1 MTTASDR
8 KNRRVP
14 ILSLLFILISTVL
27 TFVCSILQTQII
39 SVVQTVRNILG
50 LIEIYR
56 YYGSDLSVT
65 FIILNYV
72 LPIVYTFLSFLFSW
86 ILPLLSAAAFIAIL
100 ILLLTKSKGGALAI
114 TSGVA
119 VAGNVVKAIFCFL
132 GGVFSFI
139 MPYNTNLFALLSDI
153 VSSARLFIFALCW
166 LAFGIACLCSIFYHK
181 SNKKGVKTTAK
192 VLAIIFGI
200 GGSSM
205 FLVRIAGNIWSVIS
219 SLSTIIFNLLL
230 GFTALPMIIFNLLGG
245 YTVLGTLIIS
255 VPTFLITLFFAG
267 IFIFANV
274 LGFVGMILLITYLL
288 NPYKKGKKDA
298 EAVECE
304 CTDHTECECCGEEAE
319 HECSCTDECTC
330 EADADTIDPSPDAIV
345 ELPNA

>member
-1 MTTASDR
+1 MSIKTDR

-56 YYGSDLSVT
+56 YYGSYLPVT

-72 LPIVYTFLSFLFSW
+72 LPIVYAFLSFLFSW
-86 ILPLLSAAAFIAIL
+86 VLPLLSAAAFIAIL

-119 VAGNVVKAIFCFL
+119 VAGSVVKAIFCFL

-139 MPYNTNLFALLSDI
+139 MPYNTNRFASLLNI
-153 VSSARLFIFALCW
+153 VSPARLFILALCW

-181 SNKKGVKTTAK
+181 TNKKGVKITAM

-219 SLSTIIFNLLL
+219 SLSTIIFNLLR
-230 GFTALPMIIFNLLGG
+230 G

-267 IFIFANV
+267 IFIFANI

-330 EADADTIDPSPDAIV
+330 EADADAIDPSHDAIV

>member
-56 YYGSDLSVT
+56 YYGSYLSVT

-72 LPIVYTFLSFLFSW
+72 LPIVYAFLSFLFSW

-119 VAGNVVKAIFCFL
+119 VAGSVVKAIFCFL

-139 MPYNTNLFALLSDI
+139 MPYNTNRFASLLNI
-153 VSSARLFIFALCW
+153 VSPARLFILALCW

-181 SNKKGVKTTAK
+181 SNKKSVKTTAM

-205 FLVRIAGNIWSVIS
+205 FLVRIADIIQNVIS
-219 SLSTIIFNLLL
+219 YLFTAILNLLL
-230 GFTALPMIIFNLLGG
+230 NYKVGHTILNCIPSFFSA
-245 YTVLGTLIIS
+245 
-255 VPTFLITLFFAG
+255 LFFAG
-267 IFIFANV
+267 IFIFANI

-288 NPYKKGKKDA
+288 NPYKKGKKYA

-330 EADADTIDPSPDAIV
+330 EADAEIEKSLLKEEI
-345 ELPNA
+345 

>member
-1 MTTASDR
+1 MKTASDR

-56 YYGSDLSVT
+56 YYGSYLPV
-65 FIILNYV
+65 ILNYV
-72 LPIVYTFLSFLFSW
+72 LPIVYAFLSFLFSW
-86 ILPLLSAAAFIAIL
+86 VLPLLSAAAFIAIL

-119 VAGNVVKAIFCFL
+119 VAGSVVKAIFCFL
-132 GGVFSFI
+132 GGVFPFI
-139 MPYNTNLFALLSDI
+139 MPYNTNSFASLLKI
-153 VSSARLFIFALCW
+153 VSSARLFILALCW

-181 SNKKGVKTTAK
+181 TNKKSVKTTAK

-205 FLVRIAGNIWSVIS
+205 FLVRIAGNVWSVIS
-219 SLSTIIFNLLL
+219 SLSTIIFNLLR
-230 GFTALPMIIFNLLGG
+230 G
-245 YTVLGTLIIS
+245 YTVLSTLIIS

-267 IFIFANV
+267 IFIFANI
-274 LGFVGMILLITYLL
+274 LGFVGMILLIAHLL

-330 EADADTIDPSPDAIV
+330 EADVDTIDPSPDAIV